1 MNDKLANPAPLGLM
15 GFGMTTVLL
24 NLHNAGLIDGSALGI
39 IFSMGI
45 FYGGLAQIFAGMWE
59 IRRGNTLG
67 ATAFSSFG
75 LFWISL
81 VSLKLLPVWGWAA
94 QVSGQAM
101 TAYLVMWGLFTGLL
115 TISTFRANRALQV
128 VFITLTILFFLLA
141 VADFT
146 GNNLLKRIAGLEG
159 IFCGLSAIYL
169 ASAEVTNETYG
180 KTMLPV

>member
-1 MNDKLANPAPLGLM
+1 
-15 GFGMTTVLL
+15 
-24 NLHNAGLIDGSALGI
+24 
-39 IFSMGI
+39 
-45 FYGGLAQIFAGMWE
+45 
-59 IRRGNTLG
+59 
-67 ATAFSSFG
+67 
-75 LFWISL
+75 
-81 VSLKLLPVWGWAA
+81 
-94 QVSGQAM
+94 M